1 LASRKSKRKRRA
13 RRSTTPGKKAK
24 TRQARFVTGI
34 DSIAIHYFSQKERDM
49 KKIRLSVAM
58 LTLVAVGAL
67 AGCSGTAASPDVA
80 DGIRKSLDQAGF
92 KDVSVS
98 QDREKGI
105 VTLSGQVGSENDKAQ
120 AESLA
125 KSLAGAQVVADQ
137 IAVIPKGVEKEA
149 KAVNA
154 DLDEGIEKNLDAALI
169 QNRLHEKVKY
179 EVKSGVVTLTGE
191 VNSQHKRER
200 AELVATNVPN
210 VKQVVND
217 LQVKDQKAS
226 SSQ

>member
-1 LASRKSKRKRRA
+1 
-13 RRSTTPGKKAK
+13 
-24 TRQARFVTGI
+24 
-34 DSIAIHYFSQKERDM
+34 M
-49 KKIRLSVAM
+49 KKLRLSVAM
-58 LTLVAVGAL
+58 LTLVAVGTL

-98 QDREKGI
+98 QDRDKGI

-149 KAVNA
+149 KAVNS

-169 QNRLHEKVKY
+169 QSRLHDKVKY

-191 VNSQHKRER
+191 VNSQHKRDR
-200 AELVATNVPN
+200 AEQVAANVPN

>member
-1 LASRKSKRKRRA
+1 M
-13 RRSTTPGKKAK
+13 
-24 TRQARFVTGI
+24 
-34 DSIAIHYFSQKERDM
+34 DSIANSTFFVKGRNM
-49 KKIRLSVAM
+49 KKLRLSVAI
-58 LTLVAVGAL
+58 LTLVAAGTL

-98 QDREKGI
+98 QDRDKGV
-105 VTLSGQVGSENDKAQ
+105 VTLGGQVGSENDKSQ

-149 KAVNA
+149 KAVNS

-169 QNRLHEKVKY
+169 QNRMRGNVKY
-179 EVKSGVVTLTGE
+179 AVKSGVVTLTGE
-191 VNSQHKRER
+191 VNSQYKRDHAER
-200 AELVATNVPN
+200 VATRVPN

-217 LQVKDQKAS
+217 LQVKNQKAS